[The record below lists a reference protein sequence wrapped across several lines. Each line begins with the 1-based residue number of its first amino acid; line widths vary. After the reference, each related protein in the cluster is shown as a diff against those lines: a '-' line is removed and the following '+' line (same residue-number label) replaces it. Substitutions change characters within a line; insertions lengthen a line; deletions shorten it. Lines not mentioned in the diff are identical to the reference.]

1 MKSLIKQPLQNAL
14 AVLVIFPTID
24 FIGEYNTNTYDF
36 QDSLF
41 NGARYSVAAF
51 VVFLILKKI
60 ELNKKSKE

>member
-14 AVLVIFPTID
+14 VALVIFPTID
-24 FIGEYNTNTYDF
+24 FIGEYNTYDF
-36 QDSLF
+36 QDSLI
-41 NGARYSVAAF
+41 NGARYSAATF